1 MDIIKAATVKEKKI
15 MMEDDPLRLPIFCI
29 RLQAIFL
36 RFDLIILTP
45 FHKKLP
51 VTIVPE
57 WSIRFLALI
66 GNASYLQLDEKK
78 LHAKP
83 SKACTPPPG
92 VQAILMILPYDSVKI
107 GITSAGY
114 LMDSRIGKCQK
125 HPARS
130 DEAVLFFQTR
140 YSSLSHFRFSIF
152 PLPLSRD

>member
-29 RLQAIFL
+29 MLQAFILCFV
-36 RFDLIILTP
+36 LIVLAP

-92 VQAILMILPYDSVKI
+92 VQAILMKWPTQIIRWFERDS
-107 GITSAGY
+107 SF
-114 LMDSRIGKCQK
+114 SRRICVSQNF
-125 HPARS
+125 HPRN
-130 DEAVLFFQTR
+130 ELTM
-140 YSSLSHFRFSIF
+140 L
-152 PLPLSRD
+152 